1 MKTIVTFRLWKKHGL
16 RNDQPYGK
24 ITVRISS
31 RMPTLLNT
39 VKIDRN
45 IHACVPGKASVQ
57 H

>member
-1 MKTIVTFRLWKKHGL
+1 MEKHGL

-24 ITVRISS
+24 IKVRISS